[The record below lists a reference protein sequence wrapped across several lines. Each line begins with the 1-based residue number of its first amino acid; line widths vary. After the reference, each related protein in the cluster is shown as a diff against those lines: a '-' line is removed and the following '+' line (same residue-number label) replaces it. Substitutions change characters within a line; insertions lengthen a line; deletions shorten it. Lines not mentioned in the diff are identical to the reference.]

1 MHSNE
6 TVLKTLMKIIITI
19 ISEYPEQT
27 LWSLIAVIKSNNYNR
42 SWRGQEI
49 LQKLRVRSL
58 RVVPNLKVTTRHSRE
73 EIIKIGQHTIRF
85 AEALLK
91 LCNFEITG
99 RQATVSLSRGLGFP
113 THSVLPC
120 PLVVPLQSNLTVI
133 LPSSNAQ
140 KGKKHN
146 PFPLDQPTLQS
157 ILFYILTVSIR
168 G

>member
-1 MHSNE
+1 M
-6 TVLKTLMKIIITI
+6 
-19 ISEYPEQT
+19 
-27 LWSLIAVIKSNNYNR
+27 
-42 SWRGQEI
+42 
-49 LQKLRVRSL
+49 
-58 RVVPNLKVTTRHSRE
+58 
-73 EIIKIGQHTIRF
+73 KIGQHTVRL
-85 AEALLK
+85 ADALLK

-133 LPSSNAQ
+133 LPSSNSQ

-157 ILFYILTVSIR
+157 NRLAVHADC
-168 G
+168 